1 MITFPKALV
10 DKFNDWLG
18 REAVDTPCLNESELF
33 ADELAAEVRK
43 AIAKAASESILTA

>member
-1 MITFPKALV
+1 MITLPKALV

-18 REAVDTPCLNESELF
+18 REAVDTHSLNESELF

-43 AIAKAASESILTA
+43 AIAETASESL